1 MLVVGLTGGIA
12 AGKSTVLNVF
22 KELGAKT
29 IDADMIARQVMEP
42 RTDVWKAVVDYFG
55 RRILEQDLSI
65 NRKKLADIVFNDQN
79 DLYRLDQMAH
89 PPIIKEMVR
98 NIRITFEKE
107 KDAIIIVDAPLL
119 FESYIGPLMD
129 KIIVVSVPARTQL
142 QRLMKRDGLDNFQ
155 ARLRVN
161 AQLPQQE
168 KIKYAD
174 YIMNGSEPIEQITE
188 QVKKIWQDFLT
199 ENAKTEEA
207 KILKIYFK

>member
-12 AGKSTVLNVF
+12 TGKSTVLNVF

-29 IDADMIARQVMEP
+29 IDADMIARQIMEP
-42 RTDVWKAVVDYFG
+42 KTDIWKAVVDYFG
-55 RRILEQDLSI
+55 RRILEKDLSI

-89 PPIIKEMVR
+89 PPIIKEIVR
-98 NIRITFEKE
+98 NIRSTFEQE

>member
-29 IDADMIARQVMEP
+29 IDADMIARQMMEP
-42 RTDVWKAVVDYFG
+42 KTDVWKAVVDYFG
-55 RRILEQDLSI
+55 RRILDKDLSI
-65 NRKKLADIVFNDQN
+65 NRKKLADTVFNDLN

-98 NIRITFEKE
+98 SIKLIFEQE
-107 KDAIIIVDAPLL
+107 KDGIIIVDAPLL
-119 FESYIGPLMD
+119 FESYISPLMD
-129 KIIVVSVPARTQL
+129 KIIVVSIPAKTQL
-142 QRLMKRDGLDNFQ
+142 QRLMKRDGLNSFQ
-155 ARLRVN
+155 AKARVN

-174 YIMNGSEPIEQITE
+174 FIINGNDPIENITE
-188 QVKKIWQDFLT
+188 HVKKIWQEILS
-199 ENAKTEEA
+199 ESSKTQEA